1 MKTFSKI
8 VDRICLVCGYIS
20 AISMAFIMC
29 WMFYDLSARILFN
42 KPLTGGFEVTCMVMS
57 ILTFASWS
65 YTQSQHGHIHVTM
78 FITKMPSKVKTT
90 LFCITSWLSTFT
102 LGVMTYAS
110 FLYLLSMKKVTAM
123 LLIPYK
129 PFVVIMCIAM
139 FAFMLAL
146 ARDAVKAT
154 AAIRNKE
161 LEKEI
166 ESEIG

>member
-1 MKTFSKI
+1 
-8 VDRICLVCGYIS
+8 
-20 AISMAFIMC
+20 
-29 WMFYDLSARILFN
+29 
-42 KPLTGGFEVTCMVMS
+42 
-57 ILTFASWS
+57 
-65 YTQSQHGHIHVTM
+65 
-78 FITKMPSKVKTT
+78 
-90 LFCITSWLSTFT
+90 
-102 LGVMTYAS
+102 
-110 FLYLLSMKKVTAM
+110 M